1 VVVDYLP
8 SNYSI
13 FVVVYFGK
21 IFTYVNLT
29 SGVNIEDGDPAK
41 RFIELVASD

>member
-1 VVVDYLP
+1 MVVDYLP

-21 IFTYVNLT
+21 ILLLLT
-29 SGVNIEDGDPAK
+29 SGVNIEDGGLTK